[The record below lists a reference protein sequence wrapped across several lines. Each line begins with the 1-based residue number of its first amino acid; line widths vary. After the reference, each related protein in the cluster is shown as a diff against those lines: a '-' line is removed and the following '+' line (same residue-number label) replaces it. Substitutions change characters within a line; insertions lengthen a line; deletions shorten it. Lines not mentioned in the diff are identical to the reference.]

1 MESVGVNKNFWRNKK
16 VLITGHTGFKGSWLA
31 LWLQELEAHVVGYAL
46 VPSNAHNLFNVADVA
61 SGLRSEIGDIT
72 NADQVSQFFQAEQP
86 EIVIHMA
93 AQSLVRYSYQ
103 HPQETYATNVLG
115 TVNVLE
121 AVRQTASVKAVI
133 VVTSDK
139 CYDYKNSQKH
149 FQEQDALGGHDPYS
163 SSKACAELVTE
174 AYRRSYFANRAV
186 GIASVRAGNVIGGG
200 DWASDRLI
208 PDIINAYLTDSV
220 LTVRFPDAVRPW
232 QFVLEPLRGYL
243 LLAEKL
249 VKDPAQYSEAWNFGP
264 QSDDLHSVKSVIA
277 SMNNLWEKELV
288 IDTLAKS
295 LPEASFLALDSSKA
309 LTKLN
314 WLPRWNWA
322 TTLQETT
329 LWYKAFAK
337 GADMAVYS
345 REQIKLY
352 ASDAIPA

>member
-16 VLITGHTGFKGSWLA
+16 VLMTGHTGFKGSWLA
-31 LWLQELEAHVVGYAL
+31 LWLQELGAQLSGFAL
-46 VPSNAHNLFNVADVA
+46 APGNARNLFNVADVA
-61 SGLRSEIGDIT
+61 SEMRSEIGDIT
-72 NADQVSQFFQAEQP
+72 NAALVSQFFQSEQP

-121 AVRQTASVKAVI
+121 AVRHTASVKAVI
-133 VVTSDK
+133 IVTSDK
-139 CYDYKNSQKH
+139 CYDNKTTQKH
-149 FQEQDALGGHDPYS
+149 FQEQDALGGHDPYG

-174 AYRRSYFANRAV
+174 AYRRSYFADGAV

-200 DWASDRLI
+200 DWATDRLI
-208 PDIINAYLTDSV
+208 PDIINAYLTDSA
-220 LTVRFPDAVRPW
+220 LTVRYPDAVRPW
-232 QFVLEPLRGYL
+232 QYVLEPLRGYL

-249 VKDPAQYSEAWNFGP
+249 VKDPVQYSEAWNFGP
-264 QSDDLHSVKSVIA
+264 QLDDLHSVKSVIA
-277 SMNNLWEKELV
+277 GMNKLWEKELV

-295 LPEASFLALDSSKA
+295 LPEASFLGLDSSKA

-314 WLPRWNWA
+314 WSPSWNWA
-322 TTLQETT
+322 TTLQETV
-329 LWYKAFAK
+329 LWYKAFAT
-337 GADMAVYS
+337 GQDMAVYS

-352 ASDAIPA
+352 AREAIPA